1 MQVKGVK
8 KLLGCATICLGAL
21 VLGGILFYLLVLKPL
36 IPVDPVL
43 EYLPKY
49 ETREFYTSGGFQ
61 DYTDYAKYTFG
72 EKTLKLEEHPNLRP
86 VTREDIPEIEAY
98 LENFEEWVAICQ
110 EFPQESYDF
119 QRDWLKE
126 GDWFYIQNRY
136 EGEEKRFW
144 SYNVYYFRQ
153 ENQTLYYFHNN
164 I

>member
-1 MQVKGVK
+1 MKRVLAV
-8 KLLGCATICLGAL
+8 LGIAFGLL
-21 VLGGILFYLLVLKPL
+21 VLGGILLYVFWLKPL

-72 EKTLKLEEHPNLRP
+72 EKTLDLEGHPNLRF
-86 VTREDIPEIEAY
+86 VTREDIAEIEDY
-98 LENFEEWVAICQ
+98 LDNFEGWVAICQ
-110 EFPQESYDF
+110 DFPQESYDF

-126 GDWFYIQNRY
+126 GDFFYIQHRY
-136 EGEEKRFW
+136 EGEEKKFW
-144 SYNVYYFRQ
+144 SYNVYYFRL
-153 ENQTLYYFHNN
+153 EDQTLYYFHSN